1 VKEQADSRRGRT
13 RAAPEE
19 ERWARSWKRG
29 WRFGEKARTAPSG
42 VVKRGTVSMMEREER
57 PPAEAET
64 RLAMRLRAV
73 ASSVDSKKGGR
84 LPRRMAWREAE

>member
-13 RAAPEE
+13 RAAAEE

-29 WRFGEKARTAPSG
+29 WRSGEKARTAPSG
-42 VVKRGTVSMMEREER
+42 VVKRGTVSMMERER
-57 PPAEAET
+57 AAAEAET
-64 RLAMRLRAV
+64 RSAMRWRAV
-73 ASSVDSKKGGR
+73 ASSGDSKKGGR